1 MNLNRATIIGRVTKK
16 PELRALP
23 NGNKVCN
30 FSIATNY
37 SYKNKDTGEKVEETD
52 FHNVVSFG
60 KQAEVIAQYVIQGQE
75 ILAEGRL
82 RTRSWEK
89 DGQKHYA
96 TDIIMDKFEFGQ
108 KPKGAVT
115 TQTSQVEGKG
125 ADLDDL
131 DLGDGDPNIDDIPF

>member
-1 MNLNRATIIGRVTKK
+1 MNLNRATIIGRVTRK

-115 TQTSQVEGKG
+115 TQTSQVEGQG
-125 ADLDDL
+125 ANLDDL